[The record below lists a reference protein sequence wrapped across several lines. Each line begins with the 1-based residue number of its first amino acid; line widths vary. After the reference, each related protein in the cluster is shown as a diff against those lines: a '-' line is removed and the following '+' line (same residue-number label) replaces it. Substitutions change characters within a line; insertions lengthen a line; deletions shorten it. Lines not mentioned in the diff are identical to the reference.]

1 MSVAQSA
8 RPASHE
14 RHALKHVSIHLL
26 IPLFL
31 GVGMALAYLGAFH
44 QPSPHDVRIDVVGS
58 SAETKVMAQTL
69 QDKLGD
75 AVSVRTVADEAT
87 AKAAIEHRDIS
98 AALVP
103 DAKKPVLLY
112 SDAASATTS
121 QVIVTIF
128 SEVATGQGVP
138 LELDNV
144 VPVASDGD
152 PSGQSMFFY
161 LVGMTVG
168 SYAAGVAIGAAGT
181 ALRHRWRVGLA
192 VVSSGVTTL
201 LVTVIASAVYG
212 ALPSHAVQ
220 IGLLAWLY
228 SATIM
233 LIGVGLHSFLGK
245 VTTPTMTML
254 FVMLNFTSAGGV
266 YEPDLLPRF
275 FGALHSFWNGAAL
288 HEVGRDL
295 MYFPQV
301 GIGRYVLTLALW
313 FVAACALVLASFLYE
328 RKRHV
333 PLHQGSAEDEE
344 LEEVV
349 AAA

>member
-1 MSVAQSA
+1 MSH
-8 RPASHE
+8 ASSVSRHE
-14 RHALKHVSIHLL
+14 RHVLKHAGIHLL

-44 QPSPHDVRIDVVGS
+44 QPSPHDVRIDVVGN

-75 AVSVRTVADEAT
+75 MVAIRTVADAGT
-87 AKAAIEHRDIS
+87 AEQQIKHREIT

-103 DAKKPVLLY
+103 DATAPQLLY

-121 QVIVTIF
+121 QVVVSIF
-128 SEVATGQGVP
+128 EEVAASQHVP
-138 LELDNV
+138 LQLRNV
-144 VPVASDGD
+144 VPVAADGD

-161 LVGMTVG
+161 LVGLTVG
-168 SYAAGVAIGAAGT
+168 SYAAGVAIGAAGA
-181 ALRHRWRVGLA
+181 ALRHRFRVGLA
-192 VVSSGVTTL
+192 VVSSAVTAL
-201 LVTVIASAVYG
+201 LVTVVAGPVYG
-212 ALPSHAVQ
+212 ALPSHVVE

-228 SATIM
+228 SVSIM
-233 LIGVGLHSFLGK
+233 LIGVGLHPFLGK

-254 FVMLNFTSAGGV
+254 FVMLNFTTAGGV
-266 YEPDLLPRF
+266 YAPELLPGF

-288 HEVGRDL
+288 HEAGRNL
-295 MYFPQV
+295 IYFPDL
-301 GIGRYVLTLALW
+301 GIGRQVWTLLLW
-313 FVAACALVLASFLYE
+313 LVAASGLVFASFVYE
-328 RKRHV
+328 RRRNA
-333 PLHQGSAEDEE
+333 PLVSESAEDEE

>member
-1 MSVAQSA
+1 MSAHH
-8 RPASHE
+8 PE
-14 RHALKHVSIHLL
+14 RHALKHVGIHLL

-44 QPSPHDVRIDVVGS
+44 QPTPHDVRVDVVGS

-75 AVSVRTVADEAT
+75 MVSVRTVGDEAT
-87 AKAAIEHRDIS
+87 ARDAIQHREIT

-103 DAKKPVLLY
+103 DAKAPQLLY

-128 SEVATGQGVP
+128 QQVATEQDVP
-138 LELDNV
+138 LHLTDV

-181 ALRHRWRVGLA
+181 ALRHRFRVALA
-192 VVSSGVTTL
+192 FVSSAVTAL
-201 LVTVIASAVYG
+201 LVTVIAGPVYG
-212 ALPSHAVQ
+212 ALPSHVVE

-228 SATIM
+228 SLTIM
-233 LIGVGLHSFLGK
+233 LIGVGLHPFLGK

-266 YEPDLLPRF
+266 YEPDLLPGF
-275 FGALHSFWNGAAL
+275 FGSLHSFWNGAAL
-288 HEVGRDL
+288 HEAGRNL
-295 MYFPQV
+295 IYFPDLDITRQV
-301 GIGRYVLTLALW
+301 VTLAIW
-313 FVAACALVLASFLYE
+313 FAVAAALVFASFVYE
-328 RKRHV
+328 RKRHI
-333 PLHQGSAEDEE
+333 PLVQESPEEEE